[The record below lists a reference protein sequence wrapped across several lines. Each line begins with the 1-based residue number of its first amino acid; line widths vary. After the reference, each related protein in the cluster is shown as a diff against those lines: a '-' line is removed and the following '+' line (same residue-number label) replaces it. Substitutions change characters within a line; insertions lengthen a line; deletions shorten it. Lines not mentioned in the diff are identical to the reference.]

1 MVGLWVVSFVDLGL
15 WIVIPMSGFSSWRS
29 GFVDLWQIG
38 GFVGCDSDEWV
49 YGFVAKWQDLE
60 DGGDQWVCG
69 FKFLGMQILN
79 GA

>member
-1 MVGLWVVSFVDLGL
+1 MVGL

-49 YGFVAKWQDLE
+49 FEL
-60 DGGDQWVCG
+60 
-69 FKFLGMQILN
+69 
-79 GA
+79 

>member
-1 MVGLWVVSFVDLGL
+1 MVGL

-49 YGFVAKWQDLE
+49 FELEISGFMGLWRN
-60 DGGDQWVCG
+60 GG
-69 FKFLGMQILN
+69 I
-79 GA
+79 